1 MQDGNGWRFGDVTT
15 AWPLFQRRRV
25 RTIEHMT
32 ASNLSVNLTHHF
44 LIAMPTLVDPNFGG
58 TVVYLAEHNEK
69 GALGLV
75 INRTMELNMRS
86 LFERIELKLAD
97 PEVGAAPVHYGGPV
111 QPDRGFVLHAP
122 IGSWGHTINVQDEV
136 GLTSSKDVL
145 EAVARGE
152 GPEKLMVALGYSS
165 WGPGQLETELSRNSW
180 LTVPADSA
188 VIFETPVEQR
198 SMRAFGILGINPAFL
213 VAAGRA

>member
-1 MQDGNGWRFGDVTT
+1 MSS
-15 AWPLFQRRRV
+15 
-25 RTIEHMT
+25 
-32 ASNLSVNLTHHF
+32 SNLSVNLTHHF

-58 TVVYLAEHNEK
+58 TVVYLAEHSER

-86 LFERIELKLAD
+86 LFERIDLKLAD
-97 PEVGAAPVHYGGPV
+97 PELAALPVHYGGPV

-122 IGSWGHTINVQDEV
+122 VGSWGHTINVQDEV

-152 GPEKLMVALGYSS
+152 GPERMLVTLGYSN
-165 WGPGQLETELSRNSW
+165 WGPGQLESELARNSW
-180 LTVPADSA
+180 LTVPADTS
-188 VIFETPVEQR
+188 VIFDTPIEQR
-198 SMRAFGILGINPAFL
+198 SLRAYGILGINPAFL
-213 VAAGRA
+213 AAAGRA

>member
-1 MQDGNGWRFGDVTT
+1 MSSSKHYAKQ
-15 AWPLFQRRRV
+15 
-25 RTIEHMT
+25 
-32 ASNLSVNLTHHF
+32 SVNLTNHF
-44 LIAMPTLVDPNFGG
+44 LVAMPTLVDPNFGG
-58 TVVYLAEHNEK
+58 TVIFLAEHSDK

-86 LFERIELKLAD
+86 LFERIELQLNDAELGD
-97 PEVGAAPVHYGGPV
+97 CPVHYGGPV
-111 QPDRGFVLHAP
+111 QPDRGFVLHTP
-122 IGSWGHTINVQDEV
+122 VGNWGHTISVGDDV

-152 GPEKLMVALGYSS
+152 GPEKLLVTLGYSN
-165 WGPGQLETELSRNSW
+165 WGPGQLESELSRNSW
-180 LTVPADSA
+180 LSVPADPA

-213 VAAGRA
+213 AAAGRA

>member
-1 MQDGNGWRFGDVTT
+1 MESMSSS
-15 AWPLFQRRRV
+15 L
-25 RTIEHMT
+25 
-32 ASNLSVNLTHHF
+32 LSVNLTHHF
-44 LIAMPTLVDPNFGG
+44 LVAMPTLVDQNFGG
-58 TVVYLAEHNEK
+58 TVVYLAEHTER

-86 LFERIELKLAD
+86 LFERIELKLSD
-97 PEVGAAPVHYGGPV
+97 PELGAAPVHYGGPV

-122 IGSWGHTINVQDEV
+122 IGSWGHTINVCDEV

-145 EAVARGE
+145 EAVARDE
-152 GPEKLMVALGYSS
+152 GPDRLMVALGYSQ
-165 WGPGQLETELSRNSW
+165 WGPGQLENELSRNSW

-188 VIFETPVEQR
+188 VIFDAPVEQR
-198 SMRAFGILGINPAFL
+198 SSRAFGILGINPAFL